1 MKSPKQ
7 LRREAR
13 QMFRLCLVRGL
24 LDETRVREA
33 AQRVLKANRRRSLAL
48 LAYFQRLVRL
58 ERARHTAEVVS
69 ATPLPQA
76 LQTSILSN
84 LDRTYGPGLSTSFAL
99 NPALIGG
106 MRIRVGSDVYDGSVR
121 SGLAFLRRR
130 FVNGM

>member
-13 QMFRLCLVRGL
+13 QMFRLCMVRGL
-24 LDETRVREA
+24 LDETRVRRA
-33 AQRVLKANRRRSLAL
+33 VQKVLEANRRRSLTL
-48 LAYFQRLVRL
+48 LSCFQRLVRL
-58 ERARHTAEVVS
+58 EHARHTAEVES
-69 ATPLPQA
+69 AASLPETLQA
-76 LQTSILSN
+76 RILSN
-84 LDRTYGPGLSTSFAL
+84 LNHVYGPGLSTSFSL

-130 FVNGM
+130 F

>member
-13 QMFRLCLVRGL
+13 QMLHLCLVRGL
-24 LDETRVREA
+24 LDEARVRRA
-33 AQRVLKANRRRSLAL
+33 VQKVLEANRRRSLTL
-48 LAYFQRLVRL
+48 LSYFQRLVRL
-58 ERARHTAEVVS
+58 ERARHTAEVES
-69 ATPLPQA
+69 AASLPATLQA
-76 LQTSILSN
+76 RILSN
-84 LDRTYGPGLSTSFAL
+84 LDHVYGPGLSTSFSL

-130 FVNGM
+130 F